1 MTAKGA
7 PGHIYGPV
15 PSRRL
20 GRSLGIDLVPYKAC
34 SYDCVYCQLGRTT
47 SHTSRRRSYVDP
59 AEVLTELKGRL
70 SAGPAPDYISLAGSG
85 EPTLCRGLEELIP
98 GIKALTRIPVA
109 VITNG
114 SLLSRPPV
122 AEALLSAD
130 LVVPSLDAG
139 DEKTFR
145 QINRPCRGIDFGE
158 MARGLVEF
166 GQTFRGRLDLEV
178 FLVAGLNDSAA
189 QVKRIAR
196 LAERIAPRRVQLN
209 TVARPPAEAWAG
221 AVPRGRLM
229 ELAKLFAVKTEIISP
244 RTPATWAA
252 ASSGPAAAGRVAATI
267 ARRPCTADD
276 VARGLG
282 LHRLE
287 ALKSLERLVAAG
299 RAAREVTGKKIFY
312 RAARGR
318 QRTPKGEG

>member
-47 SHTSRRRSYVDP
+47 CHTSRRRSYVDP

-70 SAGPAPDYISLAGSG
+70 SRGPAPDYISLAGSG
-85 EPTLCRGLEELIP
+85 EPTLCRGLEELIS

-114 SLLSRPPV
+114 SLLSRLPV

-145 QINRPCRGIDFGE
+145 LINRPCRGIGFGE

-166 GQTFRGRLDLEV
+166 GQSFRGRLDLEV
-178 FLVAGLNDSAA
+178 FLVAGLNDSAD

-209 TVARPPAEAWAG
+209 TVARPPAESWAG
-221 AVPRGRLM
+221 AVSDR
-229 ELAKLFAVKTEIISP
+229 
-244 RTPATWAA
+244 
-252 ASSGPAAAGRVAATI
+252 
-267 ARRPCTADD
+267 
-276 VARGLG
+276 
-282 LHRLE
+282 
-287 ALKSLERLVAAG
+287 KSV
-299 RAAREVTGKKIFY
+299 V
-312 RAARGR
+312 
-318 QRTPKGEG
+318 